1 MVLAPQVLKLDSNNY
16 ELRIELL
23 KILIANAET
32 MPQALTEMHRL
43 DAQLKLKFM
52 GQQHEAQE
60 VENER
65 IKSEVGQMKLRI

>member
-1 MVLAPQVLKLDSNNY
+1 MELAPQVLKLDSNNY

-23 KILIANAET
+23 KILITNVET

-52 GQQHEAQE
+52 GQ
-60 VENER
+60 
-65 IKSEVGQMKLRI
+65 